1 MSNIKSFLYLP
12 AIYQKK
18 KSQRKLW
25 VSSCCEALSRASRM
39 QRSFSS
45 CCTPASLIN
54 LEENRSYLM
63 DCCRKIR
70 FIQELKSTLQS
81 IRNRLRI
88 SSQDL
93 HYLLTMADPI
103 PYLPVYLHELQERN
117 QNISVQ
123 RNKESESNG
132 WSAKKLVNFYE
143 LEFVEQEI
151 LRNWKKNT
159 AIYL

>member
-1 MSNIKSFLYLP
+1 
-12 AIYQKK
+12 
-18 KSQRKLW
+18 
-25 VSSCCEALSRASRM
+25 M

-132 WSAKKLVNFYE
+132 
-143 LEFVEQEI
+143 
-151 LRNWKKNT
+151 
-159 AIYL
+159 